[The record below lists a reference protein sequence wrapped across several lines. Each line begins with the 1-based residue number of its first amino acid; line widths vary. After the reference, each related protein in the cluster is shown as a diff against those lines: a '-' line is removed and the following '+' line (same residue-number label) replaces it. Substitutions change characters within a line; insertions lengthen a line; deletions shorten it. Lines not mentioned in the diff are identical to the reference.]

1 MRARFFLSFFCFL
14 FSGLF
19 ALGVNAAPKA
29 GPDWNRVAEILGKK
43 GDLSAD
49 GVYKVTFPRPELK
62 VMMDGAPLPAGMGLA
77 SWAAFSQRSDGKSVV
92 MGDTVMLGSEVQHVI
107 DALRA
112 GGIEVVALH
121 NHMLGEQPQVMY
133 LHYQAIGDPEAL
145 AKTIRGAL
153 DWLGLKV
160 ETTTTEKK

>member
-1 MRARFFLSFFCFL
+1 MKTRVFLAAWILLACL
-14 FSGLF
+14 
-19 ALGVNAAPKA
+19 AAVAAPPGEK
-29 GPDWNRVAEILGKK
+29 GWERVAEILGKK

-49 GVYKVTFPRPELK
+49 GVYKVTFPRTDVK
-62 VMMDGAPLPAGMGLA
+62 VTMSGEPVPVGMGLA
-77 SWAAFSQRSDGKSVV
+77 SWAAFTKMPNGKTMV
-92 MGDTVMLGSEVQHVI
+92 MGDTVMLGSEVNHVI

-121 NHMLGEQPQVMY
+121 NHMIGEQPQIMF
-133 LHYQAIGDPEAL
+133 LHYQGTGDAEAL

-160 ETTTTEKK
+160 EVTTKENK